1 MARRSKV
8 IVEDTITVNNSVETL
23 GSSNGNDTDPFWESI
38 KMADFRFAMR
48 QFLNGSERGTALS
61 WRGLVTYMLALKDRK
76 SDKQVFITLF
86 ESDGQQ
92 YKVTDRM
99 RVILSENGI
108 GYSLCRVLE
117 ALNGKE
123 PRGRFVRI
131 DIRDTI
137 EVPEVLALLRERFPK
152 LNKPTQD

>member
-8 IVEDTITVNNSVETL
+8 IVEDTITVNNNVETL
-23 GSSNGNDTDPFWESI
+23 WESI
-38 KMADFRFAMR
+38 KMADFRFVMR
-48 QFLNGSERGTALS
+48 EFVNGSERGTALS
-61 WRGLVTYMLALKDRK
+61 WRGLVCKLLALKDEK
-76 SDKQVFITLF
+76 SNKQVFITLF

-92 YKVTDRM
+92 YKVTERI

-117 ALNGKE
+117 ALDGKE
-123 PRGRFVRI
+123 PRGRFVRV

-137 EVPEVLALLRERFPK
+137 EVHEILTLLRERFPK

>member
-1 MARRSKV
+1 MAKRSKV
-8 IVEDTITVNNSVETL
+8 LVEVEAST
-23 GSSNGNDTDPFWESI
+23 GASNGNDTTWDQI
-38 KMADFRFAMR
+38 KMANFKFAMR
-48 QFLNGSERGTALS
+48 EFVNGSEQGTALS
-61 WRGLVTYMLALKDRK
+61 WRGLVCKLLALKDGE

-86 ESDGQQ
+86 ESDGQG

-117 ALNGKE
+117 ALDGKE
-123 PRGRFVRI
+123 PRGRFVRV

-137 EVPEVLALLRERFPK
+137 EVSEVLALLRERFPK

>member
-8 IVEDTITVNNSVETL
+8 IVEDTITVNNNVETL
-23 GSSNGNDTDPFWESI
+23 GASNGKDTDTDPFWESI
-38 KMADFRFAMR
+38 KMANFRFAMR
-48 QFLNGSERGTALS
+48 EFSNGSEQGTALS
-61 WRGLVTYMLALKDRK
+61 WRGLVCKLLALKDTK
-76 SDKQVFITLF
+76 SDRQVFITLF
-86 ESDGQQ
+86 KSDGQG
-92 YKVTDRM
+92 YKVIDRM

-117 ALNGKE
+117 ALDGKE
-123 PRGRFVRI
+123 PRGRFVRV

-152 LNKPTQD
+152 PNKS